1 MSSGTEVEK
10 ERTKISV
17 AMGDFRVELDGT
29 HRNVEK
35 LMGKPLYQFIEGLQN
50 VVGTIPSMERVEK
63 EEITP
68 PAEYPPPI
76 SKTASLGD
84 AIKALLNSD
93 WGRKPR
99 AFGEIMTALET
110 SGIYYPRTSLGATLN
125 HLIKSGALRRM
136 GKRGSFKYVTA

>member
-35 LMGKPLYQFIEGLQN
+35 LMGKPLYQFIKGLQN
-50 VVGTIPSMERVEK
+50 VVGAIPPMERVEK
-63 EEITP
+63 EEKAP

-76 SKTASLGD
+76 SKTASLAD
-84 AIKALLNSD
+84 AIKTLLNSD
-93 WGRKPR
+93 WGKTPR
-99 AFGEIMTALET
+99 AFGEIMTALKT
-110 SGIYYPRTSLGATLN
+110 SGIYYPKTTFGATLN
-125 HLIKSGALRRM
+125 HLTKSGALRRM
-136 GKRGSFKYVTA
+136 GKRGSFKYVIA